1 MRTLLYVIRGIFILV
16 SAGAGIAAANVIRAD
31 GAHEYSFFADP
42 FKMVILTVFL
52 GLVTIL
58 LDVLVGRRSPATLG
72 AIFAGLIVGG
82 LLAFF
87 TSSAVSLLFPDFS
100 NQNYATAVKIIS
112 WVLLTYLSIAVIL
125 QTKDSFRFVI
135 PYVEFRRQTRG
146 ERPLILDT
154 SAIIDGR
161 IADLIETGIIQ
172 DPLVVP
178 SFVLSELQAVAD
190 SSVRTRRLRGR
201 RGLDVLSRLRGN
213 ARVEVKVYEADE
225 SDEPVD
231 RRVVKLAAALDGR
244 ILTTDFNLN
253 KTAQVQGIEVLNLN
267 EMANSLKP
275 VVIPGETM
283 NVTIVKP
290 GESHDQGVGYLE
302 DGTMVVVED
311 GKSRI
316 GKNVTIAVTS
326 TLQTSAGRMIFGK
339 PEGQ

>member
-16 SAGAGIAAANVIRAD
+16 SAGAGLAAANVIRAD
-31 GAHEYSFFADP
+31 RAHEYSFFADP
-42 FKMVILTVFL
+42 FMMVILTVSL
-52 GLVTIL
+52 GLV
-58 LDVLVGRRSPATLG
+58 
-72 AIFAGLIVGG
+72 AICS
-82 LLAFF
+82 
-87 TSSAVSLLFPDFS
+87 TSSSAGALLRPSAPYSRGLSWAAFSRSLPRARCLLLFPDFS

-112 WVLLTYLSIAVIL
+112 WVLLTYLSVAVIL

-146 ERPLILDT
+146 EKALIVDT

-178 SFVLSELQAVAD
+178 SFVLSELQAIAD

-201 RGLDVLSRLRGN
+201 RGLDVLSRLRGSQ
-213 ARVEVKVYEADE
+213 RVEVKVYESEE

-231 RRVVKLAAALDGR
+231 HRIVKLAATLDGR
-244 ILTTDFNLN
+244 ILTADFNLN
-253 KTAQVQGIEVLNLN
+253 KTAQVQGIEVINLN
-267 EMANSLKP
+267 DLANSLKP

-283 NVTIVKP
+283 PVTIIKP
-290 GESHDQGVGYLE
+290 GEGADQGVGYLE

-316 GKNVTIAVTS
+316 GKNITIAVTS
-326 TLQTSAGRMIFGK
+326 VLQTSAGRMIFGR